1 MDDRHPANPANPA
14 DSGPASASPE
24 SSLGRL
30 ETALRDL
37 YAVHGRITTDP
48 GQATITLREVIE
60 LIEPTLF
67 DLRDQLLDNSATS
80 ASTDG

>member
-1 MDDRHPANPANPA
+1 MDDREPANPA
-14 DSGPASASPE
+14 DSGPAAGRHATPE

-48 GQATITLREVIE
+48 GQATITLREAIE

-67 DLRDQLLDNSATS
+67 ELRGQLFDTPATS
-80 ASTDG
+80 ASADG

>member
-1 MDDRHPANPANPA
+1 MDDRGPTNTAHRGSAAGRHATPA
-14 DSGPASASPE
+14 

-48 GQATITLREVIE
+48 GQATITLREAIE
-60 LIEPTLF
+60 LIEPTLL
-67 DLRDQLLDNSATS
+67 DLRGQLLDSPPTS

>member
-1 MDDRHPANPANPA
+1 MDDRHPANPAG
-14 DSGPASASPE
+14 SGPASGRHASPE

>member
-1 MDDRHPANPANPA
+1 MDDRGPANPAGRGSTA
-14 DSGPASASPE
+14 GRDATPE
-24 SSLGRL
+24 RSLGRL

-60 LIEPTLF
+60 LIEPTLL
-67 DLRDQLLDNSATS
+67 DLRGQLLDNSATS